1 MNAGAM
7 MLPLANDKMIRK
19 VPMTIASVM
28 MAVMKVTVRL
38 AMRYDGGYG
47 GYDGEAR

>member
-1 MNAGAM
+1 MI
-7 MLPLANDKMIRK
+7 PLANDKMIRK

-28 MAVMKVTVRL
+28 MATMKVMMRL
-38 AMRYDGGYG
+38 AMRYDGGYD